1 MVLGPVKP
9 HVASAANMLAA
20 KFGIKTMYGWRP
32 VDQFPDHP
40 SGLAVDFM
48 ISNLSNGK
56 AVGDA
61 LAAYVVAN
69 YKALGV
75 KYVIWYRQVWNA
87 ERLSDGWH
95 KYTSTSNPHTD
106 HVHVT
111 WYATPGSGNL
121 VDPGGGTQTVGL
133 PGVDQVQA
141 LFNLFK
147 DINQTISFMTDPQNA
162 VRAGLFIAGAI
173 LIAIGIF
180 RWENVSGA
188 VQSGVS
194 TVGKAVKNASR

>member
-9 HVASAANMLAA
+9 HVASAANMLAG

-48 ISNLSNGK
+48 VSNLSGGK

-61 LAAYVVAN
+61 LAAYVVQNA
-69 YKALGV
+69 KALGV

-87 ERLSDGWH
+87 NDGWH
-95 KYTSTSNPHTD
+95 PYTSTSNPHTD

-111 WYATPGSGNL
+111 WYATPGSGDLSN
-121 VDPGGGTQTVGL
+121 VDTTNVGL
-133 PGVDQVQA
+133 PGQDEAKA
-141 LFNLFK
+141 LFNVFS
-147 DINQTISFMTDPQNA
+147 DINTTIKYMTDPGNLK
-162 VRAGLFIAGAI
+162 RFGLLLAGGLLILF
-173 LIAIGIF
+173 
-180 RWENVSGA
+180 GA
-188 VQSGVS
+188 VKFDKVVNVVKA
-194 TVGKAVKNASR
+194 TGKVVKNAGTK

>member
-1 MVLGPVKP
+1 MALGPVKP
-9 HVASAANMLAA
+9 HVATAANMIAS

-61 LAAYVVAN
+61 LANYVVAN

-75 KYVIWYRQVWNA
+75 KYVIWYRQVWNPTQ
-87 ERLSDGWH
+87 GWH

-111 WYATPGSGNL
+111 WNATPGTGTPS
-121 VDPGGGTQTVGL
+121 DGGGDATVQNVGL
-133 PGVDQVQA
+133 PGYDQVQA
-141 LFNLFK
+141 LYNLFK
-147 DINQTISFMTDPQNA
+147 DINKTMEFLTDKGNLI
-162 VRAGLFIAGAI
+162 RAGLYIAGFV
-173 LIAIGIF
+173 LLAIGVVG
-180 RWENVSGA
+180 WDKVSGTVA
-188 VQSGVS
+188 SGVNK
-194 TVGKAVKNASR
+194 VGSVAKNASAQ

>member
-9 HVASAANMLAA
+9 HVATAANMLAGR
-20 KFGIKTMYGWRP
+20 FGIKTMYGWRP

-56 AVGDA
+56 SVGDA
-61 LAAYVVAN
+61 LSAYVVQN

-75 KYVIWYRQVWNA
+75 KYVIWYRQVWNPTQ
-87 ERLSDGWH
+87 GWH

-111 WYATPGSGNL
+111 WNATPGTGDL
-121 VDPGGGTQTVGL
+121 TDPGAGPVATNVGL
-133 PGVDQVQA
+133 PGYDQIKA
-141 LFNLFK
+141 LYDVFS
-147 DINQTISFMTDPQNA
+147 DINKTMAYLTDTGTLIR
-162 VRAGLFIAGAI
+162 VGLWGAGMFLVA
-173 LIAIGIF
+173 IAIFKWDG
-180 RWENVSGA
+180 VSSA
-188 VQSGVS
+188 VQSGVRS
-194 TVGKAVKNASR
+194 VGKVAKNASTQ

>member
-1 MVLGPVKP
+1 MTLGPVKP
-9 HVASAANMLAA
+9 HVATAANMIAA

-61 LAAYVVAN
+61 LAAFVVGN

-75 KYVIWYRQVWNA
+75 KYVIWYRQVWNPTQ
-87 ERLSDGWH
+87 GWH
-95 KYTSTSNPHTD
+95 PYTSTNNPHTD

-111 WYATPGSGNL
+111 WNATPGTGDVN
-121 VDPGGGTQTVGL
+121 DAGGLATANVGL
-133 PGVDQVQA
+133 PGYDQLQA
-141 LFNLFK
+141 LTNVFK
-147 DINQTISFMTDPQNA
+147 DINNTVAYLTDKGTLI
-162 VRAGLFIAGAI
+162 RLGLWGAGMFLV
-173 LIAIGIF
+173 AIGIF
-180 RWENVSGA
+180 RWDAVSGA
-188 VQSGVS
+188 VTSTVRSGVK
-194 TVGKAVKNASR
+194 VVKNAGTG